1 MAKQQ
6 KQIGSARPA
15 PGGRAG
21 MWELRVGGGP
31 DPARP
36 GKYITHRKT
45 VGPYPVP
52 AGWTPGAK
60 LPRAVAMEL
69 VTYAADIEAGRIRK
83 ATLTFGDLLDRY
95 LDTLKR
101 QGTANSTLRTYR
113 GYIRRW
119 LRDDDLCNLPLDKVT
134 AEHLD
139 LVYEDMA
146 DAGRAPSTI
155 NQVHAI
161 VRKAF
166 NIAIAKGWTD
176 RNPAVNTTS
185 RPTVRPG
192 KKTPAEAR
200 GLLRTVKAA
209 VEEDMAIAVYILL
222 AAGTGARR
230 GELCG
235 VRDSSFDW
243 TEGHER
249 VHIEW
254 AVGRDDDGSRIDQP
268 DYVKTYGAVDTE
280 VKLPKDFQDRWVDL
294 PESVVVALKALKE
307 RNEERAAWAQTTRPA
322 DAFFFS
328 DEADG
333 TQPWKPD
340 FATAAFKRARER
352 AKVEKLKLKDVR
364 HLLGSTLAHKG
375 VDVSVIQAIL
385 GHGRKSTTHDWYIDP
400 MPGSGRTAAG
410 TLGDALDFEKFLTAM
425 GIAPEVK
432 PEGPQAGEEAGSDG
446 SEAGAA

>member
-6 KQIGSARPA
+6 KQIGSARPV

-36 GKYITHRKT
+36 GKYITHRKP

-52 AGWTPGAK
+52 AGWNVGDK

-69 VTYAADIEAGRIRK
+69 VTYVADIEAGRVK
-83 ATLTFGDLLDRY
+83 KSTMTVGELLDRY
-95 LDTLKR
+95 LDTLTR

-113 GYIRRW
+113 GYIRQW
-119 LRDDDLCNLPLDKVT
+119 LRGDDFCSLPLDKVT

-139 LVYEDMA
+139 LIYEDMA
-146 DAGRAPSTI
+146 DAGRKPSTI

-161 VRKAF
+161 IRKAF
-166 NIAIAKGWTD
+166 NIAIAKGWID
-176 RNPAVNTTS
+176 KNPALNTTS

-192 KKTPAEAR
+192 KKTPAEVR

-209 VEEDMAIAVYILL
+209 NEEDEAIAVFILL

-235 VRDSSFDW
+235 LRDSGIDW
-243 TEGHER
+243 DAER
-249 VHIEW
+249 IHIEY
-254 AVGRDDDGSRIDQP
+254 AVGRDDDGSRIDRP
-268 DYVKTYGAVDTE
+268 GYVKTYGQVDTE
-280 VKLPKDFQDRWVDL
+280 IKTPKDFQDRKVDV
-294 PESVVVALKALKE
+294 PKTVMHALRMLRA
-307 RNEERAAWAQTTRPA
+307 RNDERAEWAETERPA

-328 DEADG
+328 DEPDG
-333 TQPWKPD
+333 SKPWKPD
-340 FATAAFKRARER
+340 FVTAAFKRARER
-352 AKVEKLKLKDVR
+352 AKVKSLKLKDVR

-375 VDVSVIQAIL
+375 VDVAVIQAIL
-385 GHGRKSTTHDWYIDP
+385 GHGRKSTTHDWYIDAI
-400 MPGSGRTAAG
+400 PGSGREAAG
-410 TLGDALDFEKFLTAM
+410 TLSDALDFETFLTTM
-425 GIAPEVK
+425 GIE
-432 PEGPQAGEEAGSDG
+432 PEGQSETAEEPSDG
-446 SEAGAA
+446 AEDVA

>member
-6 KQIGSARPA
+6 KQIGSARPV

-36 GKYITHRKT
+36 GKYITHRKP

-52 AGWTPGAK
+52 AGWKVGDK

-69 VTYAADIEAGRIRK
+69 VTYVADIEAGRIK
-83 ATLTFGDLLDRY
+83 KSTMTFGDLLDRY
-95 LDTLKR
+95 LDTLAR
-101 QGTANSTLRTYR
+101 QGTASSTLRTYR

-119 LRDDDLCNLPLDKVT
+119 LRGDDLCGLPLDKVT

-139 LVYEDMA
+139 LIYEDMA
-146 DAGRAPSTI
+146 DAGRKPSTI

-166 NIAIAKGWTD
+166 NVAIKKGWIDT
-176 RNPAVNTTS
+176 NPAVNTTS

-192 KKTPAEAR
+192 RKTPAEVR
-200 GLLRTVKAA
+200 SLLRTVKAA
-209 VEEDMAIAVYILL
+209 NEEDAAIAVFILL

-230 GELCG
+230 GEVCG
-235 VRDSSFDW
+235 LRDSGIDW
-243 TEGHER
+243 DAER

-254 AVGRDDDGSRIDQP
+254 SVGRDDDGSRIDQP
-268 DYVKTYGAVDTE
+268 DYVKTYGGIDTE
-280 VKLPKDFQDRWVDL
+280 VKVPKDFQDRWVDV
-294 PESVVVALKALKE
+294 PPTVMVALKVLNT
-307 RNEERAAWAQTTRPA
+307 RNIERAEWAETTRPA

-333 TQPWKPD
+333 SKPWKPD
-340 FATAAFKRARER
+340 FATAAFSRARER
-352 AKVEKLKLKDVR
+352 AGVKALKLKDVR

-375 VDVSVIQAIL
+375 VDVAVIQAIL
-385 GHGRKSTTHDWYIDP
+385 GHGRKSTTHDWYIDAI
-400 MPGSGRTAAG
+400 PGSGREAAG
-410 TLGDALDFEKFLTAM
+410 TLSDALDFETFLTAM
-425 GIAPEVK
+425 GIESEEAVEEPAEEPSDGPE
-432 PEGPQAGEEAGSDG
+432 AGEVA
-446 SEAGAA
+446 